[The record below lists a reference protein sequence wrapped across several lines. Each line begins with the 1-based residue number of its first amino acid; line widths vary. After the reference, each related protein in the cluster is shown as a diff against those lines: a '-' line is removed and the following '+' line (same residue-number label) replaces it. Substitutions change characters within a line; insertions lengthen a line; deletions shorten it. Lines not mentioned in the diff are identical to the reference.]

1 MAWEQSAA
9 YGAASVRNV
18 EEAQRAFMSKVY
30 GLMSAGLCATAGI
43 AWYTVSNESL
53 LVPVMR
59 NMLWLMLAEFG
70 LVLLLSFLSSRLSG
84 PLAALLFFA
93 YSALNGLTL
102 SSIFLV
108 YRLGTIGE
116 AFALTAGVFGAM
128 TLYATVTKRDL
139 TAWGSFL
146 FMGLIGV
153 LIAAVINIF
162 VHSDLMAF
170 VVDCLTLV
178 VFAGLT
184 AYDNHK
190 LRALHAA
197 SGYSAAG
204 SLAVVGA
211 LQLYLDFVN
220 LFLAVL
226 RLLGRRR

>member
-9 YGAASVRNV
+9 FGAASSRNV
-18 EEAQRAFMSKVY
+18 EEAQRAFLSKVY
-30 GLMSAGLCATAGI
+30 SLMFAGLGATAAI
-43 AWYTVSNESL
+43 AWYTVHTESL
-53 LVPVMR
+53 LEPVMR
-59 NMLWLMLAEFG
+59 NMLWLVAAEFG
-70 LVLLLSFLSSRLSG
+70 VVLLLSFLATRLSG
-84 PLAALLFFA
+84 SVAALLFFLYA
-93 YSALNGLTL
+93 GLNGLTL
-102 SSIFLV
+102 SSVFLR
-108 YRLGTIGE
+108 YQLGTITE

-128 TLYATVTKRDL
+128 TLYASVSKRDL

-153 LIAAVINIF
+153 LVAGLINLF
-162 VHSDLMAF
+162 ARSDMMAF
-170 VVDCLTLV
+170 VVDCLTIV

-197 SGYSAAG
+197 SGYSGVG

-211 LQLYLDFVN
+211 LMLYLDFIN
-220 LFLAVL
+220 LFLAAL